1 MDLNQIA
8 PIIVE
13 NIQKAL
19 SEKIYPFGMGRNS
32 GVGNKIASGNLRNS
46 VQADVKRGSE
56 GVDVIEITMAE
67 YGQWVQSGRLPGK
80 KKVPVSVIEK
90 WIKERK
96 LKGRNQKNGRYI
108 TDKSFA
114 FAIQTNIYKF
124 GIRPSNFLDVSIEN
138 MMNNKEIID
147 LLEDASFEDLI
158 NAIEGI

>member
-1 MDLNQIA
+1 MNLKEIS
-8 PIIVE
+8 PLIVKS
-13 NIQKAL
+13 IQTAL
-19 SEKIYPFGMGRNS
+19 SEKVYPFGVGRNA

-46 VQADVKRGSE
+46 VQASVKKGTE

-80 KKVPVSVIEK
+80 KKVPISVIEK

-96 LKGRNQKNGRYI
+96 LKGRNQKTGRYI

-124 GIRPSNFLDVSIEN
+124 GIKPSNFLDVSIEN
-138 MMNNKEIID
+138 MMNNNEIID